1 MLKVGLT
8 GGIGSGKTLVCSVLE
23 KLGVAVYYADSEAR
37 RLMNSDPEL
46 VLQISRLFGNKAY
59 EGGILNREFIAQR
72 VFKDKVLL
80 TRLNELVHPAVR
92 MDFSRWAN
100 EQKPAFYV
108 VEEAAILFESGS
120 DRNMD
125 LTVGV
130 FAEKELRVQRVM
142 QRDGI
147 AREQVRMRM
156 NSQMNEKEKMER
168 ADMVIYND
176 GKLMILPQII
186 NMHNAI
192 LKRG

>member
-37 RLMNSDPEL
+37 RLMNNDPGL
-46 VLQISRLFGNKAY
+46 AAKISTLFGNKAY
-59 EGGILNREFIAQR
+59 EGGSLNREYISQR
-72 VFKDKVLL
+72 VFKEKELL
-80 TRLNELVHPAVR
+80 KRLNELVHPAVR
-92 MDFSRWAN
+92 MDFSRWIS
-100 EQKPAFYV
+100 EQKPATYV

-130 FAEKELRVQRVM
+130 FAEKELRVRRAM
-142 QRDGI
+142 LRDGST
-147 AREQVRMRM
+147 REQVLNRM
-156 NSQMNEKEKMER
+156 NSQMSEKEMMER
-168 ADMVIYND
+168 ADIVIRND
-176 GKLMILPQII
+176 GKEMILPQII
-186 NMHNAI
+186 NMHNVI

>member
-46 VLQISRLFGNKAY
+46 VLQISGLFGNKAY
-59 EGGILNREFIAQR
+59 EGGNLNREFLAQR

>member
-23 KLGVAVYYADSEAR
+23 KLGVAVYYADLEAR
-37 RLMNSDPEL
+37 RLMSSDSEL
-46 VLQISRLFGNKAY
+46 VLQISGLFGNKAY
-59 EGGILNREFIAQR
+59 KGGYLNREFLAQR
-72 VFKDKVLL
+72 VFKDKELL

-92 MDFSRWAN
+92 KDFSRWAS

-120 DRNMD
+120 DLNMD

-156 NSQMNEKEKMER
+156 NSQMNEKEKMEK
-168 ADMVIYND
+168 ADIVINND

>member
-1 MLKVGLT
+1 MKVGLT

-23 KLGVAVYYADSEAR
+23 KFGVAVYYADLEAR
-37 RLMNSDPEL
+37 RLMSSDSEL
-46 VLQISRLFGNKAY
+46 VLQISGLFGNKAY
-59 EGGILNREFIAQR
+59 VGGSLNREFLAQQ
-72 VFKDKVLL
+72 VFKDKELL
-80 TRLNELVHPAVR
+80 TRLNELVHPVIR
-92 MDFSRWAN
+92 KDFSRWAS

-130 FAEKELRVQRVM
+130 YADKELRVQRVM

-147 AREQVRMRM
+147 AREQVMNRM
-156 NSQMNEKEKMER
+156 NSQMNEKEKMEK
-168 ADMVIYND
+168 ADIVINND
-176 GKLMILPQII
+176 GKKMILPQII

>member
-1 MLKVGLT
+1 MKVGLT

-46 VLQISRLFGNKAY
+46 EHQISGLFGNKAY
-59 EGGILNREFIAQR
+59 EGGSLNREFLAQR
-72 VFKDKVLL
+72 VFKDKELL
-80 TRLNELVHPAVR
+80 TRLNELVHPAVQK
-92 MDFSRWAN
+92 DFSRWAS

-125 LTVGV
+125 LTIGV
-130 FAEKELRVQRVM
+130 FAEKELRVRRVM

-147 AREQVRMRM
+147 ARDQVRMRI
-156 NSQMNEKEKMER
+156 NSQMNEKEKMEK
-168 ADMVIYND
+168 ADIVIRND

>member
-1 MLKVGLT
+1 MKVGIT

-37 RLMNSDPEL
+37 RLMNSNPQL
-46 VLQISRLFGNKAY
+46 VLQISDLFGDKAY
-59 EGGILNREFIAQR
+59 EEGSLNREFIAHK
-72 VFKDKVLL
+72 VFKGKELL
-80 TRLNELVHPAVR
+80 KRLNELVHPAVR
-92 MDFSRWAN
+92 KDFSRWAS
-100 EQKPAFYV
+100 EQEPSFYV

-130 FAEKELRVQRVM
+130 FAEKELRVRRAM
-142 QRDGI
+142 QRDEST
-147 AREQVRMRM
+147 REQVLNRM
-156 NSQMNEKEKMER
+156 NSQMSDEAKMEK
-168 ADMVIYND
+168 ADIVINNN
-176 GKLMILPQII
+176 GKKMLLPQII

>member
-1 MLKVGLT
+1 MKVGLT

-23 KLGVAVYYADSEAR
+23 KLGVAVYYADLEAR

-46 VLQISRLFGNKAY
+46 VLQISGLFGNKAY
-59 EGGILNREFIAQR
+59 EGGNLNREFLAQR
-72 VFKDKVLL
+72 VFKDKELL

-92 MDFSRWAN
+92 KDFSRWAN

-130 FAEKELRVQRVM
+130 FSEKELRVQRVM

>member
-1 MLKVGLT
+1 MKVGLT

-46 VLQISRLFGNKAY
+46 EHQISGLFGNKAY
-59 EGGILNREFIAQR
+59 EGGSLNREFLAQR
-72 VFKDKVLL
+72 VFKDKELL
-80 TRLNELVHPAVR
+80 TRLNELVHPAVQK
-92 MDFSRWAN
+92 DFSRWAS

-130 FAEKELRVQRVM
+130 FSEKELRVQRVM

>member
-1 MLKVGLT
+1 MKVGLT

-46 VLQISRLFGNKAY
+46 VLQISGLFGNKAY
-59 EGGILNREFIAQR
+59 EGGNLNREFLAQR

-92 MDFSRWAN
+92 KDFSRWAN

-130 FAEKELRVQRVM
+130 FSEKELRVQRVM

>member
-1 MLKVGLT
+1 MKVGLT

-46 VLQISRLFGNKAY
+46 VLQISGLFGNKAY
-59 EGGILNREFIAQR
+59 EGGILNREFLAQR

-92 MDFSRWAN
+92 KDFSRWAN

-130 FAEKELRVQRVM
+130 FSEKELRVQRVM

-147 AREQVRMRM
+147 TREQVRMRM

>member
-1 MLKVGLT
+1 MKVGLT

-46 VLQISRLFGNKAY
+46 VLQISGLFGNKAY
-59 EGGILNREFIAQR
+59 EGGILNREFLAQR

-92 MDFSRWAN
+92 KDFSRWAS

-125 LTVGV
+125 LTIGV

-147 AREQVRMRM
+147 AREQVRVRI
-156 NSQMNEKEKMER
+156 NSQMNEKEKMEK
-168 ADMVIYND
+168 ADIVIYND

>member
-1 MLKVGLT
+1 MKVGLT

-37 RLMNSDPEL
+37 RLMNNDPEL
-46 VLQISRLFGNKAY
+46 VLQISGLFGNKAY
-59 EGGILNREFIAQR
+59 EGGILNREFLAQR

-92 MDFSRWAN
+92 KDFSRWAN

-130 FAEKELRVQRVM
+130 FSEKELRVQRVM

-147 AREQVRMRM
+147 TREQVRMRM

>member
-23 KLGVAVYYADSEAR
+23 KLGVAVYFADSEAR
-37 RLMNSDPEL
+37 RLMNNDQDL
-46 VLQISRLFGNKAY
+46 VVQISEIFGKKAY
-59 EGGILNREFIAQR
+59 EGGSLNREFLAQG
-72 VFKDKVLL
+72 VFKDQKLL
-80 TRLNELVHPAVR
+80 TRLNELVHPAVQK
-92 MDFSRWAN
+92 DFARWAS
-100 EQKPAFYV
+100 EQKPAPYV

-130 FAEKELRVQRVM
+130 FAEKELRIKRVI

-147 AREQVRMRM
+147 KREEVLKRIS
-156 NSQMNEKEKMER
+156 SQMNEKEKMEKV
-168 ADMVIYND
+168 DLVIHNN

>member
-1 MLKVGLT
+1 LKVGLT
-8 GGIGSGKTLVCSVLE
+8 GGIGSGKTLVCDVLE

-59 EGGILNREFIAQR
+59 EGGSLNRGFIAHR
-72 VFKDKVLL
+72 VFKDKELL

-92 MDFSRWAN
+92 KDFSRWAS

-130 FAEKELRVQRVM
+130 FAEKEIRVLRVM

-147 AREQVRMRM
+147 AREHVRNRM
-156 NSQMNEKEKMER
+156 NSQMNEKEKMEK
-168 ADMVIYND
+168 ADIVINND

>member
-1 MLKVGLT
+1 MKVGLT

-46 VLQISRLFGNKAY
+46 VLQISGLFGNKAY
-59 EGGILNREFIAQR
+59 EGGNLNREFLAQR

-92 MDFSRWAN
+92 KDFSRWAN

>member
-1 MLKVGLT
+1 MKVGLT
-8 GGIGSGKTLVCSVLE
+8 GGIGSGKTMVCSVLE

-37 RLMNSDPEL
+37 RLMNSDPGL
-46 VLQISRLFGNKAY
+46 VLQISALFGNKAY
-59 EGGILNREFIAQR
+59 EGGSLNRDFIAHR
-72 VFKDKVLL
+72 VFKDKELL

-92 MDFSRWAN
+92 KDFSRWAS
-100 EQKPAFYV
+100 EQKPSFYV

-130 FAEKELRVQRVM
+130 FAEKELRVQRAI
-142 QRDGI
+142 QRDGST
-147 AREQVRMRM
+147 REQVLNRM
-156 NSQMNEKEKMER
+156 NSQMSDEEKMEKV
-168 ADMVIYND
+168 DILINND
-176 GKLMILPQII
+176 GKKMILPQII

>member
-59 EGGILNREFIAQR
+59 EGGILKREFIAQR

-186 NMHNAI
+186 NTHNAI

>member
-23 KLGVAVYYADSEAR
+23 KFGVAVYYADLEAR
-37 RLMNSDPEL
+37 RLMSSDSEL
-46 VLQISRLFGNKAY
+46 VLQISGLFGNKAY
-59 EGGILNREFIAQR
+59 VGGSLNREFLAQQ
-72 VFKDKVLL
+72 VFKDKELL
-80 TRLNELVHPAVR
+80 TRLNELVHPVIR
-92 MDFSRWAN
+92 KDFSRWAS

-130 FAEKELRVQRVM
+130 YADKELRVQRVM

-147 AREQVRMRM
+147 AREQVMNRM
-156 NSQMNEKEKMER
+156 NSQMNEKEKMEK
-168 ADMVIYND
+168 ADIVINND
-176 GKLMILPQII
+176 GKKMILPQII

>member
-23 KLGVAVYYADSEAR
+23 KLGVAVYYADLEAR

-46 VLQISRLFGNKAY
+46 VLQISGLFGNKAY
-59 EGGILNREFIAQR
+59 EGGSLNREFIAQW
-72 VFKDKVLL
+72 VFKEKELL

-92 MDFSRWAN
+92 KDFSRWAI
-100 EQKPAFYV
+100 EQEPDFYV

-125 LTVGV
+125 LTVMV
-130 FAEKELRVQRVM
+130 FAEKELRVRRAM
-142 QRDGI
+142 QRDGST
-147 AREQVRMRM
+147 REQVLNRM
-156 NSQMNEKEKMER
+156 NSQMSDQEKMEK
-168 ADMVIYND
+168 ADLVIDND
-176 GKLMILPQII
+176 GKKMVLPQII

>member
-1 MLKVGLT
+1 MKVGLT

-37 RLMNSDPEL
+37 RLMNNDPGL
-46 VLQISRLFGNKAY
+46 VLQISGLFGKKAY
-59 EGGILNREFIAQR
+59 EGGSLNREYISHR
-72 VFKDKVLL
+72 VFREKDLL
-80 TRLNELVHPAVR
+80 KRLNELVHPAVQR
-92 MDFSRWAN
+92 DFSRWVS
-100 EQKPAFYV
+100 EQKPSSYV

-130 FAEKELRVQRVM
+130 VADKELRLQRAM
-142 QRDGI
+142 QRDGST
-147 AREQVRMRM
+147 REQVLSRM
-156 NSQMNEKEKMER
+156 NSQMSDEEMMER
-168 ADMVIYND
+168 ADIVISND
-176 GKLMILPQII
+176 GKKMILPQII

>member
-1 MLKVGLT
+1 MKVGLT

-23 KLGVAVYYADSEAR
+23 KLGVAVYYADLEAR
-37 RLMNSDPEL
+37 RLMSSDSEL
-46 VLQISRLFGNKAY
+46 VLQISGLFGNKAY
-59 EGGILNREFIAQR
+59 KGGNLNREFLAQR
-72 VFKDKVLL
+72 VFKDKELL

-92 MDFSRWAN
+92 KDFSRWAS

-156 NSQMNEKEKMER
+156 NSQMNEKEKMEK
-168 ADMVIYND
+168 ADIVINND

>member
-1 MLKVGLT
+1 
-8 GGIGSGKTLVCSVLE
+8 
-23 KLGVAVYYADSEAR
+23 
-37 RLMNSDPEL
+37 
-46 VLQISRLFGNKAY
+46 
-59 EGGILNREFIAQR
+59 
-72 VFKDKVLL
+72 
-80 TRLNELVHPAVR
+80 VHPVVR
-92 MDFSRWAN
+92 KDFSRWAS

-130 FAEKELRVQRVM
+130 YADKELRVQRVM

-147 AREQVRMRM
+147 AREQVMNRM
-156 NSQMNEKEKMER
+156 NSQMNEKEKMEK
-168 ADMVIYND
+168 ADIVINND
-176 GKLMILPQII
+176 GKKMILPQII

>member
-23 KLGVAVYYADSEAR
+23 KLGVAVYYADLEAR
-37 RLMNSDPEL
+37 RLMSSDSEL
-46 VLQISRLFGNKAY
+46 VLQISGLFGNKAY
-59 EGGILNREFIAQR
+59 KGGCLNREFLAQR
-72 VFKDKVLL
+72 VFKDKELL

-92 MDFSRWAN
+92 KDFSRWAS

-156 NSQMNEKEKMER
+156 NSQMNEKEKMEK
-168 ADMVIYND
+168 ADIVINND

-192 LKRG
+192 LKRR